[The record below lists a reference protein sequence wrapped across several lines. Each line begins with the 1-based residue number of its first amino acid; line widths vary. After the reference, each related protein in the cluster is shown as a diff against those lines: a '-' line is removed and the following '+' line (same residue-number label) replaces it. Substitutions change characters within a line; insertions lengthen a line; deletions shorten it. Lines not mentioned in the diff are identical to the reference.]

1 MFIVAKEAGVFL
13 HTLYAFFF
21 GRLQWALFALG
32 ISQDGDYELASTPP
46 DALEPRWS
54 NIRLLS

>member
-1 MFIVAKEAGVFL
+1 MFIVAKEVCVFL
-13 HTLYAFFF
+13 HTPYAFF
-21 GRLQWALFALG
+21 GRLEWMLCALG

-46 DALEPRWS
+46 EPLEPRWS